1 MSSLIQD
8 AGGEF
13 RRFAPRMREQ
23 QLLQRL
29 VGCLATNEGVQ
40 PKRTEIWQR
49 LKSLTPRE
57 VDVLCYVLGG
67 QRNRD
72 RCGIRY
78 YRKNDQTSSRACHG
92 KARRAINC
100 SIIPNG
106 VALHS
111 LARLAEI
118 QTPPQEAQKA
128 RAGES
133 VGFAPERIRRFRSG
147 IWAMDAALVAEK
159 KDDFGSA
166 LQNRIGSWSE
176 RKI

>member
-40 PKRTEIWQR
+40 PKRAEIWQR

-67 QRNRD
+67 QRNREIAAEL
-72 RCGIRY
+72 GITERTIKHHRGRVMEKLGVQSTAQLFPMVLRY
-78 YRKNDQTSSRACHG
+78 IAWLAWPKFRRRRKKPKKQGPVSR
-92 KARRAINC
+92 
-100 SIIPNG
+100 
-106 VALHS
+106 
-111 LARLAEI
+111 
-118 QTPPQEAQKA
+118 
-128 RAGES
+128 
-133 VGFAPERIRRFRSG
+133 
-147 IWAMDAALVAEK
+147 
-159 KDDFGSA
+159 
-166 LQNRIGSWSE
+166 
-176 RKI
+176 